1 MKAEPPQRA
10 KVGLGGA
17 VRVVIDTNIWIS
29 AALSR
34 EGAPAR
40 LVHHVLEHGLPVF
53 SSGTFAE
60 LETRLWLPKFDRY
73 LSLELR
79 QQILHDLDAA
89 AHWVEVPPEISVC
102 THCRDADDDKFI
114 HAALAGGA
122 AWLVSGDRDLLDAPA
137 VQGVRILSAVEAL
150 RLPEFS
156 TL

>member
-1 MKAEPPQRA
+1 MKAKPPQRSG
-10 KVGLGGA
+10 VVQIGA

-34 EGAPAR
+34 DGAPAR
-40 LVHHVLEHGLPVF
+40 LVRQVLEHGLPVF

-79 QQILHDLDAA
+79 RQILHDLDAA
-89 AHWVEVPPEISVC
+89 AHWVEVPLEIAVS

-114 HAALAGGA
+114 HAALAAGA

-137 VQGVRILSAVEAL
+137 VPGVRIVSAVEAL

-156 TL
+156 TQ